1 LTSRTV
7 ENREVDDELYQLRV
21 VEGRTWHDIGSRV
34 GMSHEGARK
43 RFHRNLG
50 RGVTDEDWEQYRAE
64 ETEKLDQIESTY
76 MEVARVALTAGKL
89 RPVFDALD
97 GRLKC
102 HRERAK
108 INGPTGARS
117 TSRRAP
123 TPWRRSPTSREPLR
137 PPQCFARFEKSANT
151 TQIAAGDAAARR

>member
-1 LTSRTV
+1 MRSQQGLTIMKV

-21 VEGRTWHDIGSRV
+21 VEGRTWYDIGRTV

-50 RGVTDEDWEQYRAE
+50 RGITDEDREQYRAE
-64 ETEKLDQIESTY
+64 ETEKLDQIEATY
-76 MEVARVALTAGKL
+76 LEIARVALTCGEL
-89 RPVFDALD
+89 RLVFDALD

-108 INGPTGARS
+108 INGLQQPVRVELQTTREELAQKLDAYLRGVDDRDGSALDTG
-117 TSRRAP
+117 
-123 TPWRRSPTSREPLR
+123 
-137 PPQCFARFEKSANT
+137 
-151 TQIAAGDAAARR
+151 

>member
-1 LTSRTV
+1 MKV

-50 RGVTDEDWEQYRAE
+50 RGITDEDREQYRAE
-64 ETEKLDQIESTY
+64 ETEKLDHIEATY
-76 MEVARVALTAGKL
+76 LEVARVALARGEL
-89 RPVFDALD
+89 RPVFSALD

-108 INGPTGARS
+108 INGLQQPVRVELQTTLDDVEKAFDAYLQGIADQNGSALNGAQ
-117 TSRRAP
+117 P
-123 TPWRRSPTSREPLR
+123 
-137 PPQCFARFEKSANT
+137 SA
-151 TQIAAGDAAARR
+151 

>member
-1 LTSRTV
+1 MKV
-7 ENREVDDELYQLRV
+7 EKREVDDELYQLRV
-21 VEGRTWHDIGSRV
+21 VEGRTWYEIGRTV

-50 RGVTDEDWEQYRAE
+50 RGITDEDREQYRAE
-64 ETEKLDQIESTY
+64 ETEKLDQIEATY
-76 MEVARVALTAGKL
+76 LEIARIALTAGTL

-108 INGPTGARS
+108 INGLQQPVRVELQTQG
-117 TSRRAP
+117 
-123 TPWRRSPTSREPLR
+123 
-137 PPQCFARFEKSANT
+137 KS
-151 TQIAAGDAAARR
+151 